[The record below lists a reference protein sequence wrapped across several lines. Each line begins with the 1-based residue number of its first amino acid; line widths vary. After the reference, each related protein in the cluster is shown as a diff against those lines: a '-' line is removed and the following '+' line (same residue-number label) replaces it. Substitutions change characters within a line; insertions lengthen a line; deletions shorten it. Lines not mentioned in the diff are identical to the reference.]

1 MHVLRSERLGTLWC
15 GAAVAMCLAVE
26 GWRAAYP
33 PELAPLSIREV
44 LTALEAMPSAEAL
57 PQSRQADHP
66 SYRAGGVEPMARQF
80 PSVDGEVLVTSLDAA
95 GWRALGL
102 SKKQA
107 RAAVRYSEA
116 VGGIRDVEVLSR
128 MRVLPDGWLTHF
140 APQLTFDVPAGHED
154 SPKQDKTKER
164 LDIEVVLPVEVNAA
178 DSLTLVAV
186 PGVGPWVAGRILK
199 ARRRWGGFANL
210 GQLAWALDGW
220 DSLAQAVAPAFW
232 CDTALIQRRCADTL
246 SLKHWQDL
254 PGIGQRKAQ
263 VLSRFI
269 RHNPGAFEAGVSHPA
284 IDSIHGMWLSH
295 YLWPCPE

>member
-1 MHVLRSERLGTLWC
+1 MQVLRSERLGTLWC
-15 GAAVAMCLAVE
+15 GVAVAVCLFVE
-26 GWRAAYP
+26 GWRAAHP
-33 PELAPLSIREV
+33 AELAPLSVREV
-44 LTALEAMPSAEAL
+44 LTALEAMPSAEAV
-57 PQSRQADHP
+57 PQSRKADHGAH
-66 SYRAGGVEPMARQF
+66 RAGGRGPQVRRF
-80 PSVDGEVLVTSLDAA
+80 PSVEGKVLVTGLDAE

-107 RAAVRYSEA
+107 EAAVHYGEA
-116 VGGIRDVEVLSR
+116 VGGIRDVGVLSR
-128 MRVLPDGWLTHF
+128 MRVLPDGWLTHY
-140 APQLTFDVPAGHED
+140 APQLTYDVPAGQED

-164 LDIEVVLPVEVNAA
+164 LAIEVALPVEVNAA
-178 DSLTLVAV
+178 DSLSLVAV

-210 GQLAWALDGW
+210 GQLTWALDGW

-246 SLKHWQDL
+246 SVEQWQDL

-269 RHNPGAFEAGVSHPA
+269 RHNPGAFEAGVSHPV
-284 IDSIHGMWLSH
+284 IDSIHGMWLSY
-295 YLWPCPE
+295 YLWPCPD